1 MLLATAL
8 IWGLN
13 FPIAKGA
20 LRLIEPHVFNAVRF
34 SFSALL
40 LGVIEFVRFRRSHR
54 SPRLTFGNALW
65 VLSIGLIGHVLY
77 QITFI
82 EGLARTTAGS
92 SALIMAATPIWT
104 ALVGLTMGTEQLG
117 SRVWAGLSVAFLGTV
132 LVVAAGA
139 YVSLDPGATT
149 GNLLIA
155 LASISWAAATVLSR
169 PVLQRMSASR
179 LTFYGMSIAL
189 PVLWLIALPQAAALD
204 WQTVPL
210 SVWGAMVYSGGL
222 STGLAYLLWNI
233 GVQRLGASHSASFS
247 NLVPLVGLVGGVVF
261 LGEMLTLPKALGAIL
276 VIGGLVL
283 MRFSRST

>member
-1 MLLATAL
+1 MLLATAI

-40 LGVIEFVRFRRSHR
+40 LGAIEWSRFHRSHVALR
-54 SPRLTFGNALW
+54 FDLRDGLW
-65 VLSIGLIGHVLY
+65 VLSIGLIGHILY
-77 QITFI
+77 QVAFI
-82 EGLARTTAGS
+82 EGLSRTSAGS

-117 SRVWAGLSVAFLGTV
+117 FRVWAGLSVAFLGTV
-132 LVVAAGA
+132 LVVSAGSYAAIDAGT
-139 YVSLDPGATT
+139 TT

-179 LTFYGMSIAL
+179 LTFLGMTIAL
-189 PVLWLIALPQAAALD
+189 PVLWFIAMPHAVALD
-204 WQTVPL
+204 WRTVPL
-210 SVWGAMVYSGGL
+210 SAWGAMLYSGGL

-233 GVQRLGASHSASFS
+233 GVQRMGASHSASFS
-247 NLVPLVGLVGGVVF
+247 NLVPLIGLAGGVVF
-261 LGEMLTLPKALGAIL
+261 LGELLTLPKLLGA
-276 VIGGLVL
+276 GLVL
-283 MRFSRST
+283 GGLIVVRQSRSV